1 MSVVKIITLVGESEK
16 SWEEAA
22 QNVIADAQ
30 KTLRGITRI
39 GVTEFDVRMKDDK
52 VDVYRVRAEVSF
64 RVER

>member
-1 MSVVKIITLVGESEK
+1 MSVIKIITLVGESEK

-52 VDVYRVRAEVSF
+52 VDMYRVRAEVSF